1 MLTARYIRDN
11 LDAIRKSLE
20 KRHSDYPLNELLSL
34 DEQSRKV
41 NKELQELR
49 AEHNKGSEQIS
60 EMKKAGKQHD
70 EQLVKKLADVKKRID
85 NLENSIPKQEER
97 LQELLWSMPNILDE
111 SVPVGGP
118 PEANKVIKTWGKP
131 MPRKIPTHEE
141 ILGKLNMLDIE
152 RARKT
157 TGARFYFMKG
167 DLVLLEL
174 SLMRYVLDLL
184 TKRGYTPVLP
194 PFMLK
199 KKYYKGAAPLATFED
214 ALYRVG
220 EPEEAS
226 KLKEVEHV
234 EDELFLIGTAEH
246 ALATMH
252 AEEVFSISDL
262 PIKYAGISPCFRRE
276 AGAHGKD
283 TKGMFRVHQFDKIEQ
298 FIYCKKEDEQ
308 KYFDELLGNTEK
320 IWQELNIPYQ
330 LVLLCSEDT
339 GHQMTKTVD
348 IECYMPGQ
356 KAYRELGSCSSAGV
370 WQSMR
375 LDMKYDEKQERKYV
389 YTLNNT
395 AVPAQ
400 RALVCI
406 VENYVNNDGTITV
419 PDVLVPYMGKSKIGS
434 K

>member
-1 MLTARYIRDN
+1 
-11 LDAIRKSLE
+11 
-20 KRHSDYPLNELLSL
+20 
-34 DEQSRKV
+34 
-41 NKELQELR
+41 
-49 AEHNKGSEQIS
+49 
-60 EMKKAGKQHD
+60 
-70 EQLVKKLADVKKRID
+70 
-85 NLENSIPKQEER
+85 
-97 LQELLWSMPNILDE
+97 
-111 SVPVGGP
+111 
-118 PEANKVIKTWGKP
+118 
-131 MPRKIPTHEE
+131 
-141 ILGKLNMLDIE
+141 
-152 RARKT
+152 
-157 TGARFYFMKG
+157 
-167 DLVLLEL
+167 
-174 SLMRYVLDLL
+174 
-184 TKRGYTPVLP
+184 
-194 PFMLK
+194 MLK

>member
-1 MLTARYIRDN
+1 MLTAKYVRDN
-11 LDAIRKSLE
+11 LDAIRKSLQ
-20 KRHSDYPLNELLSL
+20 KRGSKYPLNELLQL
-34 DEQSRKV
+34 DEKLGKV
-41 NKELQELR
+41 NRELQELR
-49 AEHNKGSEQIS
+49 AERNKGSQQIN
-60 EMKKAGKQHD
+60 MLKKTGKEPD
-70 EQLVKKLADVKKRID
+70 KALTDSMSGIKKKIEGIEKDTPV
-85 NLENSIPKQEER
+85 QEAR
-97 LQELLWSMPNILDE
+97 MQTLLWSMPNILDE
-111 SVPVGGP
+111 SVPVGEP
-118 PEANKVIKTWGKP
+118 PDGNKVIKKWGNPAPKN
-131 MPRKIPTHEE
+131 IPTHEE
-141 ILGKLNMLDIE
+141 ILGKLNMLDVE
-152 RARKT
+152 RAGKT

-167 DLVLLEL
+167 DLVLLEM
-174 SLMRYVLDLL
+174 SLLRYVMDLL

-199 KKYYKGAAPLATFED
+199 KKYYRGAAPLATFED

-220 EPEEAS
+220 ETEEAS
-226 KLKEVEHV
+226 KLKDVEHV

-252 AEEVFSISDL
+252 AEEVFSANDL
-262 PIKYAGISPCFRRE
+262 PFKYAGISPCFRRE

-283 TKGMFRVHQFDKIEQ
+283 TKGIFRVHQFDKIEQ

-320 IWQELNIPYQ
+320 IWQELNVPYR
-330 LVLLCSEDT
+330 LVMLCSGDT

-356 KAYRELGSCSSAGV
+356 KAYRELGSCSSAGI

-375 LDMKYDEKQERKYV
+375 LDIRYDEKQERKYV

-406 VENYVNNDGTITV
+406 VENYTNPDGSITV
-419 PDVLVPYMGKSKIGS
+419 PDVLVPYMGKKVIGR
-434 K
+434 